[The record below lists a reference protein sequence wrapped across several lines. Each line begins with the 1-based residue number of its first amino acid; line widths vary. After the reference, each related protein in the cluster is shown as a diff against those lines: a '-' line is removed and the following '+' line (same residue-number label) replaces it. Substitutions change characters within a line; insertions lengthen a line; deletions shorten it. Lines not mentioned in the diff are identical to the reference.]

1 MPFDKINDLEQQI
14 LKAEMLNDDIKLLA
28 NDADWTVIDP
38 KFLNRM
44 LSIATVYQMRI
55 EECYELLEEISEQ
68 CYIKIKQ
75 NESKV
80 DMNDVVDND
89 DLIDFSAI
97 INK

>member
-1 MPFDKINDLEQQI
+1 MPFDKIYELEQQI

-38 KFLNRM
+38 KLLNRM

>member
-28 NDADWTVIDP
+28 NDVDWTVIDP
-38 KFLNRM
+38 KFMNRL
-44 LSIATVYQMRI
+44 LSVATVYQMRI